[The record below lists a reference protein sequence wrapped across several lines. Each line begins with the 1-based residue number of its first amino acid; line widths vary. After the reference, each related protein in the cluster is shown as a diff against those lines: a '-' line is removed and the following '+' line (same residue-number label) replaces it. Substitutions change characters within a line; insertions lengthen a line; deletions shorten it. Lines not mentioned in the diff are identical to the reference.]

1 MSDFVDVLGCL
12 LFDNKL
18 SDEDMAKRRPQWG
31 NGNLAQSMDKNA
43 EYLASKT
50 GQAKK
55 PVPESITLTYPD
67 GHKETFPTANIST
80 GAWSTEQGGISLKLQ
95 ARKDTDGDDFAV

>member
-50 GQAKK
+50 GQAKNLFPK
-55 PVPESITLTYPD
+55 ASRLLTPTGTRKHFPRLILAP
-67 GHKETFPTANIST
+67 GHGRPNKAAF
-80 GAWSTEQGGISLKLQ
+80 L
-95 ARKDTDGDDFAV
+95 

>member
-1 MSDFVDVLGCL
+1 MADFVDIFGCL

-18 SDEDMAKRRPQWG
+18 SQEDMAKRRPQWG
-31 NGNLAQSMDKNA
+31 NSNLKESMEKNA
-43 EYLASKT
+43 EYYSSKT

-55 PVPESITLTYPD
+55 PVAESITLTYPD
-67 GHKETFPTANIST
+67 GHKETFSTASIST

-95 ARKDTDGDDFAV
+95 GRTESEGSEFDV